1 MRFSCA
7 VTRRLRKNPG
17 ETIVSPGFFES
28 FKRSSAAPSSR
39 TIEIAAAEPTRMGEI
54 RPEGIAASLREKS
67 AAAVLVAAQAQRT
80 VGTAAA
86 AILIDRIPFT
96 VEPFA
101 FVRAS
106 AHGGDFAVH
115 TGPFAAVTV
124 AITIAN
130 AVASALTPVV
140 TTTSHKI
147 ITPFVQN

>member
-1 MRFSCA
+1 MIKKKAGGNICFRRPFSPSRGLAGTGFIRLSGCA
-7 VTRRLRKNPG
+7 VKIL
-17 ETIVSPGFFES
+17 
-28 FKRSSAAPSSR
+28 
-39 TIEIAAAEPTRMGEI
+39 AAEPTGMRKIG
-54 RPEGIAASLREKS
+54 PEGIAASLREKS

-86 AILIDRIPFT
+86 AILIDWIPFT